1 MRHPEPARSRT
12 GSRTLWATVLLVAAA
27 TSLGPHVPARAQN
40 PAKAAAPAAS
50 DEPVPKFDPKYLRDP
65 ANIKIGQGVWT
76 TQCRHCHGA
85 SAYPG
90 KAPKLNP
97 GGMEPEFIFD
107 RVTYGF
113 KAMPPWKAVFTLEER
128 KGVVA
133 YIKSDGFAP

>member
-1 MRHPEPARSRT
+1 MWGTA
-12 GSRTLWATVLLVAAA
+12 LLITVAA
-27 TSLGPHVPARAQN
+27 SFGLHGPARAQD
-40 PAKAAAPAAS
+40 PAKATTPAEA
-50 DEPVPKFDPKYLRDP
+50 DEPVPKFDPGYLRDP
-65 ANIKIGQGVWT
+65 TNIKIGQGVWN

-97 GGMEPEFIFD
+97 GNLEPEFIFD

>member
-1 MRHPEPARSRT
+1 M
-12 GSRTLWATVLLVAAA
+12 LLIAAA
-27 TSLGPHVPARAQN
+27 TSLGSHGPAHAQD
-40 PAKAAAPAAS
+40 PAKTAAPAAS
-50 DEPVPKFDPKYLRDP
+50 EEPVPKFDPKYLRDP
-65 ANIKIGQGVWT
+65 TNIKIGQGVWT

-97 GGMEPEFIFD
+97 GGLEPEFIFD

-133 YIKSDGFAP
+133 YIKSDSFAP